1 MSRAVLLVAL
11 SLVLASPSSAADR
24 QAPPEAVERSAQGNV
39 VISSSLCAALGPD
52 ATVPGAGYEP
62 GVDVNG
68 QKVAPADLPS
78 SAPSLQ
84 LGDFPIEIRKDLAGA
99 FGIPPRGG
107 AYGAKAILGYV
118 TVHGN
123 EAYFNGQPLSGD
135 QRAALIEACRKA
147 KR

>member
-1 MSRAVLLVAL
+1 
-11 SLVLASPSSAADR
+11 
-24 QAPPEAVERSAQGNV
+24 
-39 VISSSLCAALGPD
+39 
-52 ATVPGAGYEP
+52 VPGAAYEP
-62 GVDVNG
+62 GVDENG

-78 SAPSLQ
+78 TAPPLQ

-99 FGIPPRGG
+99 FGVPPSGG

-118 TVHGN
+118 TLRGN

-135 QRAALIEACRKA
+135 QHAALLEACRKA